1 MKIPWVDRTRCTRK
15 LACRASEHCKV
26 GAFVVQPESEEEPG
40 KARDFP
46 QVDLERCKQCGDC
59 AKACTER
66 AVKMV

>member
-1 MKIPWVDRTRCTRK
+1 
-15 LACRASEHCKV
+15 V